1 MIKLVNV
8 RNIIFKMMILYVK
21 LVITAVILVPQQRLV
36 LLAMQQL
43 ISEKPI
49 LMAYVNVN
57 RDTTMMART
66 EYV

>member
-1 MIKLVNV
+1 MNV

>member
-1 MIKLVNV
+1 
-8 RNIIFKMMILYVK
+8 MMIYQINCVN

-36 LLAMQQL
+36 LLATQQL

>member
-1 MIKLVNV
+1 MNV
-8 RNIIFKMMILYVK
+8 KNTFMMIYQINCVN

-36 LLAMQQL
+36 LLATQQL

>member
-1 MIKLVNV
+1 
-8 RNIIFKMMILYVK
+8 MMIYQINCVN

-49 LMAYVNVN
+49 LMAYVNAN
-57 RDTTMMART
+57 RDTTMMARR

>member
-1 MIKLVNV
+1 MNV

-36 LLAMQQL
+36 LLAMQQM